1 MEPPAIPPEK
11 SNSRHSNFE
20 TKYPKA
26 IVVPAHFYIEA
37 LVVYPRRRLLLSTSQ
52 NGRSRVRSTVA
63 YGRLNRRH
71 NSLWLSKNRVNEP
84 EGAAAKALKIYKGIN
99 YLPTITVLT
108 SCTPYS
114 PFIRSI
120 LRHISRAVL
129 RRSSVSALFS
139 T

>member
-71 NSLWLSKNRVNEP
+71 NSCGYQKTELMNRR
-84 EGAAAKALKIYKGIN
+84 G
-99 YLPTITVLT
+99 LPQK
-108 SCTPYS
+108 
-114 PFIRSI
+114 
-120 LRHISRAVL
+120 H
-129 RRSSVSALFS
+129 
-139 T
+139 